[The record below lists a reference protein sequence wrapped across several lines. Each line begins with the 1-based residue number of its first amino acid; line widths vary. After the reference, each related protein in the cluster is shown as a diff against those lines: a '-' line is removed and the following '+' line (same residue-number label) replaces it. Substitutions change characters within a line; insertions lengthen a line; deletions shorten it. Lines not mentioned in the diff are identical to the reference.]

1 MQLKKKTTG
10 VTVDVVSPK
19 VLSPE
24 EAVAK
29 NVTASFVQCRTD
41 DGEFIYVTFG
51 YKDDGTPSDKNEY
64 ELVTTKQEEI
74 TDGPTEET
82 TIH

>member
-19 VLSPE
+19 ILSPE
-24 EAVAK
+24 EAVARDI
-29 NVTASFVQCRTD
+29 TASFVQCRTD
-41 DGEFIYVTFG
+41 DGEFIYITYG
-51 YKDDGTPSDKNEY
+51 YKEDGTPSDKNEY
-64 ELVTTKQEEI
+64 ELLTNKQEEI
-74 TDGPTEET
+74 SDELTDES